1 MRERNDQK
9 LGEVLREFFEQ
20 NPVVRQKV
28 LESRTERA
36 WGEVCGPT
44 IMRYTRHLFLK
55 GSVLNVSLTSA
66 VLRNELLLSKASL
79 IDAIN
84 KRVGVAVL
92 TDIQLP

>member
-1 MRERNDQK
+1 
-9 LGEVLREFFEQ
+9 
-20 NPVVRQKV
+20 
-28 LESRTERA
+28 
-36 WGEVCGPT
+36 
-44 IMRYTRHLFLK
+44 MRYTRHLFLK

-92 TDIQLP
+92 TDIQFH